1 MRLLPTSTNNYGSFV
16 AGFYLF
22 GPSSESQPGSPYFK
36 TLLDSFINL
45 FVLLT
50 TANYPGRECE
60 IGYCH
65 FVVFFIPI
73 FCTFAS
79 IVFGILDTYLAR

>member
-1 MRLLPTSTNNYGSFV
+1 MRLLQTFTNNCRFFV

-50 TANYPGRECE
+50 TANYPGRKYE
-60 IGYCH
+60 IG
-65 FVVFFIPI
+65 
-73 FCTFAS
+73 
-79 IVFGILDTYLAR
+79 

>member
-1 MRLLPTSTNNYGSFV
+1 MPTLTNNCDSFV

-50 TANYPGRECE
+50 TANYPGREYE
-60 IGYCH
+60 IGMGTA
-65 FVVFFIPI
+65 I
-73 FCTFAS
+73 FW
-79 IVFGILDTYLAR
+79 YR